1 MLSHIPSV
9 EKILNDNRII
19 DLLEKYSRDSII
31 KLIRIELEVIRQ
43 RIVDSN
49 LEFNYE
55 VLIDNL
61 INKANNLWLNEIKN
75 VINATGVILHTNL
88 GRAPLSSDAA
98 DSVRG
103 ISLSYSDVEFNIKSA
118 KRGSRQEI
126 VSDILCNLT
135 GAESAFVVNNN
146 ASAVFLTIL
155 ALCENKDVIV
165 SRGEAVEIGG
175 GFRIPDI
182 ISNSSANLVEIG
194 TTNKTYV
201 HDYETAINDKSGC
214 ILMVHTSNF
223 KITGFTHSADISD
236 LVKLSSSKGLPIIQD
251 LGSGTLIDTRDFNLD
266 YEPTIQDSIKS
277 GIDLVLFSGDKLL
290 GGPQSGII
298 VGKKKYLDLIK
309 KHPIA
314 RAIRIDKLNLTA
326 LSSTLLHYI
335 KDEAIDKIPVW
346 KMISADIESLKA
358 RVIDWQNK
366 ITIESNIIEGQSTI
380 GGGSLPGQILPTYLL
395 SISGLKID
403 CGVNEFFNKLLNNKF
418 PIVARIEKNNI
429 IFDPRTVLSDEDSKL
444 IDGINS
450 CLLYTSDAADE

>member
-450 CLLYTSDAADE
+450 VYANI

>member
-98 DSVRG
+98 DSVRE
-103 ISLSYSDVEFNIKSA
+103 ISLSYSDLEFSIKSA

-290 GGPQSGII
+290 GGPQAGII

-335 KDEAIDKIPVW
+335 KGEAIDKIPVW

-429 IFDPRTVLSDEDSKL
+429 IFDPRTVLGDEDSKL

-450 CLLYTSDAADE
+450 VYANI

>member
-98 DSVRG
+98 DSVRD
-103 ISLSYSDVEFNIKSA
+103 ISLSYSDLEFSIKSA

-429 IFDPRTVLSDEDSKL
+429 IFDPRTVLGNEDSKL

-450 CLLYTSDAADE
+450 VYANI

>member
-290 GGPQSGII
+290 GGPQAGII

-450 CLLYTSDAADE
+450 VYANI

>member
-290 GGPQSGII
+290 GGPQAGII

-429 IFDPRTVLSDEDSKL
+429 IFDPRTVLGNEDSKL

-450 CLLYTSDAADE
+450 VYANI

>member
-429 IFDPRTVLSDEDSKL
+429 IFDPRTVLGDEDSKL

-450 CLLYTSDAADE
+450 VYANI

>member
-98 DSVRG
+98 ESVRD
-103 ISLSYSDVEFNIKSA
+103 ISLSYSDLEFSIKSA

-290 GGPQSGII
+290 GGPQAGII

-429 IFDPRTVLSDEDSKL
+429 IFDPRTVLGDEDSKL

-450 CLLYTSDAADE
+450 VYANI

>member
-98 DSVRG
+98 DSVRD
-103 ISLSYSDVEFNIKSA
+103 ISLSYSDLEFSIKSA

-429 IFDPRTVLSDEDSKL
+429 IFDPRTVLGDEESKL

-450 CLLYTSDAADE
+450 VYENIQ

>member
-326 LSSTLLHYI
+326 
-335 KDEAIDKIPVW
+335 
-346 KMISADIESLKA
+346 
-358 RVIDWQNK
+358 
-366 ITIESNIIEGQSTI
+366 
-380 GGGSLPGQILPTYLL
+380 
-395 SISGLKID
+395 
-403 CGVNEFFNKLLNNKF
+403 F
-418 PIVARIEKNNI
+418 
-429 IFDPRTVLSDEDSKL
+429 
-444 IDGINS
+444 
-450 CLLYTSDAADE
+450 

>member
-98 DSVRG
+98 DSVRD
-103 ISLSYSDVEFNIKSA
+103 ISLSYSDLEFSIKSA

-335 KDEAIDKIPVW
+335 KGEAIDKIPVW

-429 IFDPRTVLSDEDSKL
+429 IFDPRTVLGNEDSKL

-450 CLLYTSDAADE
+450 VYANI

>member
-98 DSVRG
+98 DSVRD
-103 ISLSYSDVEFNIKSA
+103 ISLSYSDLEFSIKSA

-429 IFDPRTVLSDEDSKL
+429 IFDPRTDLSDEDSKL

-450 CLLYTSDAADE
+450 VYANLY

>member
-290 GGPQSGII
+290 GGPQAGII

-335 KDEAIDKIPVW
+335 KGEAIDKIPVW

-429 IFDPRTVLSDEDSKL
+429 IFDPRTFLGNEDSKL

-450 CLLYTSDAADE
+450 VYANI

>member
-98 DSVRG
+98 DSVRD
-103 ISLSYSDVEFNIKSA
+103 ISLSYSDLEFSIKSA

-335 KDEAIDKIPVW
+335 KGEAIDKIPVW

-450 CLLYTSDAADE
+450 VYANI

>member
-98 DSVRG
+98 DSVRD
-103 ISLSYSDVEFNIKSA
+103 ISLSYSDLEFSIKSA

-135 GAESAFVVNNN
+135 GAESAYVVNNK

-335 KDEAIDKIPVW
+335 KGEAIDKIPVW

-429 IFDPRTVLSDEDSKL
+429 IFDPRTVLGNEDSKL

-450 CLLYTSDAADE
+450 VYANI

>member
-335 KDEAIDKIPVW
+335 KGEAIDKIPVW

-429 IFDPRTVLSDEDSKL
+429 IFDPRTVLGNEDSKL

-450 CLLYTSDAADE
+450 VYANI

>member
-175 GFRIPDI
+175 GFRIHDI

-290 GGPQSGII
+290 GGPQAGII

-335 KDEAIDKIPVW
+335 KGEAIDKIPVW

-395 SISGLKID
+395 SISCLKID

-429 IFDPRTVLSDEDSKL
+429 IFDPRTVLGNEDSKL

-450 CLLYTSDAADE
+450 VYANI

>member
-403 CGVNEFFNKLLNNKF
+403 CGVNEFFNKLLKNKF

-429 IFDPRTVLSDEDSKL
+429 IFDPRTVLGNEDSKL

-450 CLLYTSDAADE
+450 VYANI

>member
-98 DSVRG
+98 DSVRD
-103 ISLSYSDVEFNIKSA
+103 ISLSYSDLEFSIKSA

-450 CLLYTSDAADE
+450 VYANI

>member
-98 DSVRG
+98 DSVRD
-103 ISLSYSDVEFNIKSA
+103 ISLSYSDLEFSIKSA

-290 GGPQSGII
+290 GGPQAGII

-335 KDEAIDKIPVW
+335 KGEAIDKIPVW

-429 IFDPRTVLSDEDSKL
+429 IFDPRTVLGNEDSKL

-450 CLLYTSDAADE
+450 VYANI

>member
-290 GGPQSGII
+290 GGPQAGII

-429 IFDPRTVLSDEDSKL
+429 IFDPRTVLGDEDSKL

-450 CLLYTSDAADE
+450 VYANI

>member
-88 GRAPLSSDAA
+88 GRAPLSSDAT
-98 DSVRG
+98 DSVRD
-103 ISLSYSDVEFNIKSA
+103 ISLSYSDLEFSIKSA

-429 IFDPRTVLSDEDSKL
+429 IFDPRTVLGDEDSKL

-450 CLLYTSDAADE
+450 VYANI

>member
-98 DSVRG
+98 DSVRD
-103 ISLSYSDVEFNIKSA
+103 ISLSYSDLEFSIKSA

-335 KDEAIDKIPVW
+335 KGEAIDKIPVW

-429 IFDPRTVLSDEDSKL
+429 IFDPRTVLGDEDSKL

-450 CLLYTSDAADE
+450 VYANI

>member
-98 DSVRG
+98 DSVRD
-103 ISLSYSDVEFNIKSA
+103 ISLSYSDLEFSIKSA

-429 IFDPRTVLSDEDSKL
+429 IFDQTTVLGDEDSKL

-450 CLLYTSDAADE
+450 VYANI

>member
-290 GGPQSGII
+290 GGPQAGII

-335 KDEAIDKIPVW
+335 KGEAIDKIPVW

-450 CLLYTSDAADE
+450 VYANI

>member
-290 GGPQSGII
+290 GGPQAGII

-335 KDEAIDKIPVW
+335 KGEAIDKIPVW

-429 IFDPRTVLSDEDSKL
+429 IFDPRTVLGNEDSKL

-450 CLLYTSDAADE
+450 VYANI

>member
-98 DSVRG
+98 DSVRD
-103 ISLSYSDVEFNIKSA
+103 ISLSYSDLEFSIKSA

-429 IFDPRTVLSDEDSKL
+429 IFDPRTVLGDEDSKL

-450 CLLYTSDAADE
+450 VYANI

>member
-98 DSVRG
+98 DSVRD
-103 ISLSYSDVEFNIKSA
+103 ISLSYSDLEFSIKSA

-290 GGPQSGII
+290 GGPQAGII

-429 IFDPRTVLSDEDSKL
+429 IFDPRTVLGDEDSKL

-450 CLLYTSDAADE
+450 VYANI

>member
-1 MLSHIPSV
+1 MLSDIPSV
-9 EKILNDNRII
+9 ERILNDNRII
-19 DLLEKYSRDSII
+19 NLLEKYSRDSII
-31 KLIRIELEVIRQ
+31 KLIRVELEISRQ
-43 RIVDSN
+43 SIIDSN
-49 LEFNYE
+49 IEFNYE
-55 VLIDNL
+55 VFIDTL
-61 INKANNLWLNEIKN
+61 INKTENLWLNEIKN
-75 VINATGVILHTNL
+75 VVNATGVILHTNL
-88 GRAPLSSDAA
+88 GRAPLSLDAI
-98 DSVRG
+98 DSVKE
-103 ISLSYSDVEFNIKSA
+103 ISLSYSDLEFNIKSA

-126 VSDILCNLT
+126 VSEILCNLT

-146 ASAVFLTIL
+146 ASAVFLSIL

-194 TTNKTYV
+194 TTNKTYIS
-201 HDYETAINDKSGC
+201 DYESAINDKSGC

-223 KITGFTHSADISD
+223 KITGFTHSADIID
-236 LVKLSSSKGLPIIQD
+236 LVKLSNSKNLPIIQD
-251 LGSGTLIDTRDFNLD
+251 LGSGTLIDTRDFKLD

-290 GGPQSGII
+290 GGPQAGII

-309 KHPIA
+309 RHPIA

-335 KDEAIDKIPVW
+335 KGEAIHKIPVW
-346 KMISADIESLKA
+346 KMISADIEFLKS
-358 RVIDWQNK
+358 RVLAWQDK
-366 ITIESNIIEGQSTI
+366 IEIESNIVEGQSTI

-395 SISGLKID
+395 SISGSKMN
-403 CGVNEFFNKLLNNKF
+403 CGINEFFNKLLNNKF
-418 PIVARIEKNNI
+418 PIVARIEKDNI
-429 IFDPRTVLSDEDSKL
+429 IFDPRTVLDNEDNKL

-450 CLLYTSDAADE
+450 VYENIS